1 MTCQRNYEFHVPAR
15 RLDDKQISSALLI
28 KNDEAG
34 A

>member
-1 MTCQRNYEFHVPAR
+1 MTCQRNYEFHVPVR